1 VLFSAKELKR
11 YASYFG
17 VVRVVVIEFLACG
30 VASAARD
37 VLAVCR
43 NCRKPTIWVIAQD
56 DYHASDFLN
65 KNPSL
70 AKISDSLNNYSR
82 VEGYISIKDM
92 GVMDAPEYV
101 PEVMAN
107 AFREGATSVV
117 TNCPNAA
124 GAMFRLV
131 IDLTT
136 RPILPAEE
144 RLG

>member
-70 AKISDSLNNYSR
+70 AKILAPNVDDKQVAFFRPRSR
-82 VEGYISIKDM
+82 RRIILRKQVL
-92 GVMDAPEYV
+92 GVP
-101 PEVMAN
+101 
-107 AFREGATSVV
+107 
-117 TNCPNAA
+117 
-124 GAMFRLV
+124 L
-131 IDLTT
+131 
-136 RPILPAEE
+136 
-144 RLG
+144 